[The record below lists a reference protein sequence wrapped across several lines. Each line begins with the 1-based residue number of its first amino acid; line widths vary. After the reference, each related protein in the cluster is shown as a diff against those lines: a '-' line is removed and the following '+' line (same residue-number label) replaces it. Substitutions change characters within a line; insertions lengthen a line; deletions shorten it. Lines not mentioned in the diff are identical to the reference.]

1 MDGWMRWMRRMD
13 DRTNARARETETE
26 TDAERGKIEEK
37 KQGIGTDANGVS
49 IDGRIGRNRNRNR
62 NPIIRVRW
70 CLESIVSRSLAQ
82 QRRQRATRAR
92 K

>member
-1 MDGWMRWMRRMD
+1 MDATDGCDGWMIERM
-13 DRTNARARETETE
+13 RARETET
-26 TDAERGKIEEK
+26 DAGRGKIEEK

-49 IDGRIGRNRNRNR
+49 IDGRIGRNRNR

>member
-1 MDGWMRWMRRMD
+1 MD
-13 DRTNARARETETE
+13 DRTNARARETE

-49 IDGRIGRNRNRNR
+49 IDGRIDG
-62 NPIIRVRW
+62 IGIGIGIRSSARVGW